1 MFDSLAL
8 TISDYLRIGMSDA
21 YLLIFA
27 FFLAIGVKFWL
38 GIEKL
43 NSFYFGLVTGILI
56 YFTLIGIANIPVDP
70 TVMGWLPNDSTSWI
84 SRCAYIV
91 LFVFPIGSVVKWFG
105 SKERASHP
113 TAALIEDILTYI
125 LTWVLL
131 LFLFV
136 SLSEGLFIW
145 WDSPLSGV
153 FTNYSWYQE
162 TLKTSQAYMLMISY
176 TRELLLIVLAFWLYR
191 EFLRP
196 LVTLLIFT
204 FLLSLHGSV
213 TSLSQSLSQ
222 RLGKWDD
229 SHGDGGHSEHGW
241 DHGHDDHGGWHGDIV
256 VDHGHGWGGHH

>member
-43 NSFYFGLVTGILI
+43 NSFYFGLVTGMLI
-56 YFTLIGIANIPVDP
+56 YFTLIGIANIPIDP
-70 TVMGWLPNDSTSWI
+70 AVISGFPDGSDVWI

-91 LFVFPIGSVVKWFG
+91 LFAFPIGSVVKWFG

-136 SLSEGLFIW
+136 SLSEWLFIW
-145 WDSPLSGV
+145 WDSPRVSV
-153 FTNYSWYQE
+153 D
-162 TLKTSQAYMLMISY
+162 Y
-176 TRELLLIVLAFWLYR
+176 TRILALPRISTPSCYALDFYYSPFTSWKCHITLPVTEWTAR
-191 EFLRP
+191 EMRWCP
-196 LVTLLIFT
+196 
-204 FLLSLHGSV
+204 
-213 TSLSQSLSQ
+213 
-222 RLGKWDD
+222 RR
-229 SHGDGGHSEHGW
+229 
-241 DHGHDDHGGWHGDIV
+241 
-256 VDHGHGWGGHH
+256 